1 MQTITNKRVHQL
13 LLQASMGFKSSDVN
27 RVFEAGSIENWIEDQ
42 SKMDHASL
50 KRWQEEMQSRH
61 HKKKWTD
68 VHFNIAYTDRLLK
81 RNDIL
86 RYRISYILTQLFVVS
101 KNAPNLNQYHRRIAF
116 AKYYDNLSE
125 ACFSTFGELLKTAAT
140 SPVMGQYL
148 TYLDN
153 DHRDGVSPDENFAR
167 EIMQLFSIGPAM
179 LNMDGS
185 VVTDSDD
192 RPVPSYSQ
200 DDIENGAKVMTG
212 WGLDNGDWLKPM
224 CEKEGAH
231 NSESKTILG
240 VEFAAGQNAEQDLD
254 QFVST
259 LCSHPNIAPFISKFF
274 IQKMVSSNPSPEYI
288 ARVSRQFQNSGLDML
303 VLIKAILT
311 DNEAEY
317 SRGKKEDGLVRD
329 PLIVLSHAMR
339 ALNITLMPGVTMLPD
354 KYSWKNRRTILH
366 GPSVFYYY
374 QPEEAPSDDRFVGYS
389 AAEFKLYNWD
399 DIYHYFRQISDLA
412 VQIETDAN
420 VTTYMKRDRIIKFY
434 LEEQNENSIDL
445 LIEELNIHLFASNMS
460 SEMEVIIRDF
470 LVDAPRHNTNYL
482 RALLIQIIMS
492 PDFITQG

>member
-1 MQTITNKRVHQL
+1 MQTMTNKRAHQL
-13 LLQASMGFKSSDVN
+13 LLQASMGFKSNDVD
-27 RVFEAGSIENWIEDQ
+27 RVFEAGSIETWVDNQTNIFRT
-42 SKMDHASL
+42 SL
-50 KRWQEEMQSRH
+50 ENRQKEMLKLH
-61 HKKKWTD
+61 HNEKWTD
-68 VHFNIAYTDRLLK
+68 VHFNLAYTDMLLN

-86 RYRISYILTQLFVVS
+86 RHRISYILTQLFVVS
-101 KNAPNLNQYHRRIAF
+101 NNAPNLSQSHRRIAF
-116 AKYYDNLSE
+116 AKYYDSLSKE
-125 ACFSTFGELLKTAAT
+125 CFSTFEVLLRTMAR

-185 VVTDSDD
+185 VVMGSDD
-192 RPVPSYSQ
+192 RPVPSYTQ

-212 WGLDNGDWLKPM
+212 WGLDNDDWLVPM
-224 CEKEGAH
+224 QEKEGAH
-231 NSESKTILG
+231 NTESKTILD
-240 VEFAAGQNAEQDLD
+240 VEFAAGQSAEQDLE
-254 QFVST
+254 QFIST
-259 LCSHPNIAPFISKFF
+259 LCSHPNVAPFISKFF
-274 IQKMVSSNPSPEYI
+274 IQKMVSSNPSPDYI
-288 ARVSRQFQNSGLDML
+288 ARVSSEFKNSGLDMV

-311 DNEAEY
+311 DSEAKYE
-317 SRGKKEDGLVRD
+317 RGEPEDGLVRD

-339 ALNITLMPGVTMLPD
+339 ALNITLMPGIKILPD
-354 KYSWKNRRTILH
+354 KYSWKDRRTILH

-374 QPEEAPSDDRFVGYS
+374 QPEEAPNDDRFTGHS

-399 DIYHYFRQISDLA
+399 DIYHYFRQVSDLA

-420 VTTYMKRDRIIKFY
+420 VTTYMKRDRIVRFY
-434 LEEQNENSIDL
+434 LDEQNGNSINQ
-445 LIEELNIHLFASNMS
+445 LIEELKIHLFASNMS
-460 SEMEVIIRDF
+460 SEMETIIRNF
-470 LVDAPRHNTNYL
+470 LADAPRHNTNYL